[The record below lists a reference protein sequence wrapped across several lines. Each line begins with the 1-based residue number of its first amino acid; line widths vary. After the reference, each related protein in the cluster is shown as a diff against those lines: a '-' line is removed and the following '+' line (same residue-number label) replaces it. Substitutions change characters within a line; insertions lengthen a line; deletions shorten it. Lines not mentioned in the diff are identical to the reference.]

1 MFEKMCSVLGATHHI
16 TLPHHP
22 EGHALIERE
31 FRDINAMIRAL
42 ATKGYDDWP
51 DHIGAIQ
58 FALNTAY
65 SRALGTS
72 PFEALHGFAPRT
84 LLANAVDADPVDPED
99 PALADPQELG
109 ARLVTRATR
118 LRVQVEELR
127 KKIHESN
134 AHRWRRK
141 AQGSA
146 NFRCGSYVLL
156 RTTLKDKTQVR
167 WTGPYVVVRR
177 AEGVENA
184 YVITDLAHQREQ
196 TQAAAN
202 LHAFRRG
209 RLTDAQLLAESASP
223 GEYFVD
229 RVRDHYIADDK
240 AIVFLVDWTGY
251 PPSDPAKDDSW
262 VTFADAHWAPPV
274 KAYIRAHRLEAA
286 VRARNRALGAPPR
299 S

>member
-141 AQGSA
+141 ARGSA

-184 YVITDLAHQREQ
+184 YVITDLAHQR
-196 TQAAAN
+196 A
-202 LHAFRRG
+202 
-209 RLTDAQLLAESASP
+209 DP
-223 GEYFVD
+223 GGCE
-229 RVRDHYIADDK
+229 
-240 AIVFLVDWTGY
+240 
-251 PPSDPAKDDSW
+251 PAC
-262 VTFADAHWAPPV
+262 
-274 KAYIRAHRLEAA
+274 L
-286 VRARNRALGAPPR
+286 PPR
-299 S
+299 SPHRRAALGRVGKPWRVLCGPRARSLHCRRQSDRVPCGLDWLPPE